1 MLEQFL
7 NNLLGLAG
15 AVDKVDDF
23 VSYQPFWVPHLN
35 FTSPTALCLL
45 AHWDTHRAPVGSAS
59 LPLLKFFTAKD
70 RISLC
75 SQGVVD
81 VKNVKAKT
89 SLQLQQQ
96 ICNWHSFSVIKVSLK
111 KSARLTVPESV
122 WEFTLSSFKWNH
134 WTWQGL
140 PLLNGLS
147 VSFSISKSFF
157 FLTLGKNA
165 DKLYP
170 TYTRAWDENDPFPCN
185 SLSHCLCKSYPHH
198 TAGVG
203 GSVRKERGSTTSVRY
218 THEAAATAW
227 CTAVKSRDILV
238 PFVLD
243 SIHLNDW

>member
-170 TYTRAWDENDPFPCN
+170 TLHKSMGWKRSI
-185 SLSHCLCKSYPHH
+185 SLQLSMPLPLQILSTPHCWCW
-198 TAGVG
+198 